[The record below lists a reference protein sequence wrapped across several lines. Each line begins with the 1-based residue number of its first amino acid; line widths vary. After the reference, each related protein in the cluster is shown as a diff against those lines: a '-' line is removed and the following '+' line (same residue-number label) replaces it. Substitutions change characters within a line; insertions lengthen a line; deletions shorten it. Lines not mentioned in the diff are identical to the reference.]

1 MLIIR
6 SLAKKTTIG
15 IPILIILLRL
25 LTHGFSL
32 TPLANPPESIYS
44 GNYGTPPRATWW
56 MKQCLIYFIGLLG
69 MKACVYFIFKIC
81 PWIILVGDWA
91 LRWTEGN
98 ETLQVIF
105 VMLVFPVI
113 MNALQYY
120 IIDGFIKNQK
130 PPPPPGEVGEEEES
144 RDGERSYQE
153 DDEGGHGDG
162 EDKVKAS
169 DALVGAKEVGS
180 EGSKSPKP
188 DSGKLDEY
196 NPDRDGEAGSVS
208 GASASSS
215 SAVDEE
221 HQSLLPGKDGKKRQG
236 SKR

>member
-1 MLIIR
+1 
-6 SLAKKTTIG
+6 
-15 IPILIILLRL
+15 
-25 LTHGFSL
+25 
-32 TPLANPPESIYS
+32 
-44 GNYGTPPRATWW
+44 
-56 MKQCLIYFIGLLG
+56 

-130 PPPPPGEVGEEEES
+130 PAAQGEEGEQEENG
-144 RDGERSYQE
+144 DGERGYQE
-153 DDEGGHGDG
+153 EDDDDDADGDG
-162 EDKVKAS
+162 EDKPKAG
-169 DALVGAKEVGS
+169 DPLAGAKEVGS

-188 DSGKLDEY
+188 DTGKLDEY
-196 NPDRDGEAGSVS
+196 NPDRDGDEGSTS
-208 GASASSS
+208 ETSASSS

-221 HQSLLPGKDGKKRQG
+221 QQSLLAGKDGKKRRA